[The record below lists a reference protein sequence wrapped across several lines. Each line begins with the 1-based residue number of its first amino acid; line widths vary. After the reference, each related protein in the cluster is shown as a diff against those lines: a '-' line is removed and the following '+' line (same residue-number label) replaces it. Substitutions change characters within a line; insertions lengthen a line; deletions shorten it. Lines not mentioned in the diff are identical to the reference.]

1 MAKADATRAQWWEGH
16 LVALTNQLRDSE
28 LFIEKGTSR
37 AAQDGVLLIE
47 KAQKLVDSG
56 QMADLRTAILSLSR
70 AEQEAYLNERRRAR
84 EVA

>member
-1 MAKADATRAQWWEGH
+1 
-16 LVALTNQLRDSE
+16 
-28 LFIEKGTSR
+28 
-37 AAQDGVLLIE
+37 VLLIE

-70 AEQEAYLNERRRAR
+70 AEQEAYLNERRRAQ